1 MSDIKVIVGGVLIDG
16 NGFEPVEDSIVIV
29 NGDIIEAVGTRA
41 EYSVP
46 DGADVIDASGMTVM
60 PGLIDA
66 HVHFNGS
73 RNHTFAERIMPTPGL
88 RLLRAAEDAYDALKA
103 GFTTMRCMHGAQALD
118 LKKGIVEGTIRG
130 PRIRAAG
137 HALSQTFGHGDPHY
151 FDIEY
156 AKMLEPTI
164 ADGVEEC
171 IKAARWTLRKGSD
184 FLKVSVSGGV
194 MSQKDPPKATQ
205 YTIEELKAISQEAKN
220 ALTYCAAHAH
230 GVTGILNALEAD
242 FKTIEHGTFADDGC
256 REQMLKKDA
265 ILLPTFSISHQI
277 ITYGSEYGV
286 VPWAIRKGK
295 EAAKES
301 RGNYRKA
308 YDAGV
313 KIAMGTD
320 FSTAPLL
327 KIGNNAMELKLMQ
340 DNIGMTSMEVI
351 VAATKTAAEACAV
364 QDITGTLDAGKMADI
379 IIVNGN
385 PLRKIETLEN
395 KKAIRLV
402 MKEGKIKARSA

>member
-1 MSDIKVIVGGVLIDG
+1 MDNITTIVGGLLIDG
-16 NGFEPVEDSIVIV
+16 TGAQPVEDSIVILR
-29 NGDIIEAVGTRA
+29 DSKIESVGPRR
-41 EYSVP
+41 EFSIP
-46 DGADVIDASGMTVM
+46 DGSNLIDAEGKTVM

-73 RNHTFAERIMPTPGL
+73 RSHSFSERILPTPGL
-88 RLLRAAEDAYDALKA
+88 RLLRAAQDASDALNA

-118 LKKGIVEGTIRG
+118 LKKGIDEGTIKG
-130 PRIRAAG
+130 PRIKAAG
-137 HALSQTFGHGDPHY
+137 HALSQTYGHGDPHY

-164 ADGVEEC
+164 ADGVDEC

-205 YTIEELKAISQEAKN
+205 YTIEELKAINQEAKN

-230 GVTGILNALEAD
+230 GAQGILNALEAD
-242 FKTIEHGTFADDGC
+242 FKTIEHGTFADDEC

-265 ILLPTFSISHQI
+265 ILLPTLSISHQI
-277 ITYGSEYGV
+277 ITYGADYGV

-295 EAAKES
+295 EAQKES
-301 RGNYRKA
+301 KGNYKKA
-308 YDAGV
+308 YDAGI

-327 KIGNNAMELKLMQ
+327 KIGNNAMELKLMKKI
-340 DNIGMTSMEVI
+340 IGMDPMDVLVS
-351 VAATKTAAEACAV
+351 ATKTAAEACAV
-364 QDITGTLDAGKMADI
+364 HDLTGTLEPGKKGDI
-379 IIVNGN
+379 LVVEKN
-385 PLRKIETLEN
+385 PLLDLSILEN
-395 KKAIRLV
+395 KQAIKIV
-402 MKEGKIKARSA
+402 MKDAKILADRR

>member
-1 MSDIKVIVGGVLIDG
+1 MSNIKAFVGGVLIDG
-16 NGFEPVEDSIVIV
+16 NGLDPIEDSIVIV
-29 NGDIIEAVGTRA
+29 EDNLIQAIGRKN

-46 DGADVIDASGMTVM
+46 EGSEVIDAKGLTVM

-88 RLLRAAEDAYDALKA
+88 RLLRAAEDAFDALKA

-118 LKKGIVEGTIRG
+118 LKKGISEGTIKG

-164 ADGVEEC
+164 ADGVDEC

-220 ALTYCAAHAH
+220 ALTFCAAHAH
-230 GVTGILNALEAD
+230 GIQGIMNALEAD
-242 FKTIEHGTFADDGC
+242 FKTIEHGTFADDEC

-277 ITYGSEYGV
+277 ITHGAEYGV

-295 EAAKES
+295 EAHKES
-301 RGNYRKA
+301 LGNYRKA
-308 YDAGV
+308 YEAGV

-340 DNIGMTSMEVI
+340 DNIGMSSMEVI

-364 QDITGTLDAGKMADI
+364 QDITGTLEAGKMADI
-379 IIVNGN
+379 LLVDGD
-385 PLRKIETLEN
+385 PLSNTQVLEN
-395 KKAIRLV
+395 KDAIRLV
-402 MKEGKIKARSA
+402 MKEGVIEHRR

>member
-1 MSDIKVIVGGVLIDG
+1 MNNIKVIVGGFLIDG
-16 NGFEPVEDSIVIV
+16 TGAPPIDNSIVLME
-29 NGDIIEAVGTRA
+29 GDRIQAIGSRA
-41 EYSVP
+41 EYSIP
-46 DGADVIDASGMTVM
+46 DGATVINVNNMTVM

-73 RNHTFAERIMPTPGL
+73 RNHSFAERIMPSPGL
-88 RLLRAAEDAYDALKA
+88 RLLRAAEDAYDALHA
-103 GFTTMRCMHGAQALD
+103 GFTTMRCMHSSQALD
-118 LKKGIVEGTIRG
+118 LKKGIAEGTIRG
-130 PRIRAAG
+130 PRIKAAG

-164 ADGVEEC
+164 ADGVDEC

-230 GVTGILNALEAD
+230 SIQGILNALEAD
-242 FKTIEHGTFADDGC
+242 FKTIEHGTFADEEC
-256 REQMLKKDA
+256 REQMLRKNA

-277 ITYGSEYGV
+277 ITHGEQYGV
-286 VPWAIRKGK
+286 VPWAIAKGK
-295 EAAKES
+295 QAKKES
-301 RGNYRKA
+301 IGNYRKA
-308 YDAGV
+308 YEVGV

-340 DNIGMTSMEVI
+340 KNIGMTPMEVL
-351 VAATKTAAEACAV
+351 VATTKTAAEACAV
-364 QDITGTLDAGKMADI
+364 EDITGTLEPGKKADI
-379 IIVNGN
+379 LVVEKN
-385 PLRKIETLEN
+385 PLDDLSILEN
-395 KKAIRLV
+395 KEAIKLV
-402 MKEGKIKARSA
+402 MKEGVIEADYR

>member
-1 MSDIKVIVGGVLIDG
+1 MDNITTIVGGLLIDG
-16 NGFEPVEDSIVIV
+16 TGAQPVEDSIVILR
-29 NGDIIEAVGTRA
+29 DSKIESVGPRR
-41 EYSVP
+41 EFSIP
-46 DGADVIDASGMTVM
+46 DGSNLIDAEGKTVM

-73 RNHTFAERIMPTPGL
+73 RSHSFSERILPTPGL
-88 RLLRAAEDAYDALKA
+88 RLLRAAQDASDALNA

-118 LKKGIVEGTIRG
+118 LKKGIDEGTIKG
-130 PRIRAAG
+130 PRIKAAG
-137 HALSQTFGHGDPHY
+137 HALSQTYGHGDPHY

-164 ADGVEEC
+164 ADGVDEC

-230 GVTGILNALEAD
+230 GAQGILNALEAD
-242 FKTIEHGTFADDGC
+242 FKTIEHGTFADDEC

-265 ILLPTFSISHQI
+265 ILLPTLSISHQI
-277 ITYGSEYGV
+277 ITYGADYGV

-295 EAAKES
+295 EAQKES
-301 RGNYRKA
+301 KGNYKKA
-308 YDAGV
+308 YDAGI

-327 KIGNNAMELKLMQ
+327 KIGNNAMELKLMKKI
-340 DNIGMTSMEVI
+340 IGMDPMDVLVS
-351 VAATKTAAEACAV
+351 ATKNAAEACAV
-364 QDITGTLDAGKMADI
+364 HDLTGTLEPGKKGDI
-379 IIVNGN
+379 LVVEKN
-385 PLRKIETLEN
+385 PLLDLSILEN
-395 KKAIRLV
+395 KQAIKIV
-402 MKEGKIKARSA
+402 MKDAKILADRR

>member
-1 MSDIKVIVGGVLIDG
+1 MTKIKAFIGGVLIDG
-16 NGFEPVEDSIVIV
+16 KGSDPVRDSIVV
-29 NGDIIEAVGTRA
+29 VKGDTIEAAGERR
-41 EYSVP
+41 EYSIP
-46 DGADVIDASGMTVM
+46 DGACIIDAKGKTVM

-73 RNHTFAERIMPTPGL
+73 RNHTFSERILPTPGL
-88 RLLRAAEDAYDALKA
+88 RLLRASEDAYDALKA

-118 LKKGIVEGTIRG
+118 LKKAIDEGTIQG
-130 PRIRAAG
+130 PRIKAAG

-156 AKMLEPTI
+156 ARMLEPTI
-164 ADGVEEC
+164 ADGVDEC

-205 YTIEELKAISQEAKN
+205 YTIEELRVISQEAKN

-230 GVTGILNALEAD
+230 GVQGILNALEAD
-242 FKTIEHGTFADDGC
+242 FKTIEHGTFADDEC
-256 REQMLKKDA
+256 REQMLRKDA

-277 ITYGSEYGV
+277 ITHGSEYGV

-295 EAAKES
+295 EAHKES
-301 RGNYRKA
+301 LGNYRKA
-308 YDAGV
+308 YEAGI

-340 DNIGMTSMEVI
+340 DKIGMSSMEVI
-351 VAATKTAAEACAV
+351 VASTLTAAEACAV
-364 QDITGTLDAGKMADI
+364 QEITGTIESGKKADI
-379 IIVNGN
+379 IMVDGD
-385 PLRKIETLEN
+385 PLENLQVLEN
-395 KKAIRLV
+395 KESIKLV
-402 MKEGKIKARSA
+402 MKEGVVVSRK

>member
-1 MSDIKVIVGGVLIDG
+1 MNKIKAIVGGTLINGSGNDPLENSIVLI
-16 NGFEPVEDSIVIV
+16 
-29 NGDIIEAVGTRA
+29 NGDKIEAAGEKT
-41 EYSVP
+41 EYSIP
-46 DGADVIDASGMTVM
+46 DGAEVIDASGLTVM
-60 PGLIDA
+60 PGMIDA

-118 LKKGIVEGTIRG
+118 LKKGIAEGTIKG
-130 PRIRAAG
+130 PRIKAAG

-164 ADGVEEC
+164 ADGVDEC

-205 YTIEELKAISQEAKN
+205 YTIEELKAISQEATH
-220 ALTYCAAHAH
+220 AMTYCAAHAH
-230 GVTGILNALEAD
+230 GVQGILNALDAD
-242 FKTIEHGTFADDGC
+242 FKTIEHGTFADDEC

-265 ILLPTFSISHQI
+265 VLLPTFSISHQI
-277 ITYGSEYGV
+277 ITHGAEYGV
-286 VPWAIRKGK
+286 VPWAITKGK
-295 EAAKES
+295 AAHKES
-301 RGNYRKA
+301 LGNYRKA
-308 YDAGV
+308 YDAGI

-340 DNIGMTSMEVI
+340 DNIGMSSMEVI

-364 QDITGTLDAGKMADI
+364 QDITGTIEKGKMADI
-379 IIVNGN
+379 IMVDGD
-385 PLRKIETLEN
+385 PLTNIQVLE
-395 KKAIRLV
+395 KKNSIKLV
-402 MKEGKIKARSA
+402 IKEGEIEVRR

>member
-1 MSDIKVIVGGVLIDG
+1 MSKITAIIGGLLIDG
-16 NGFEPVEDSIVIV
+16 IGEEPIEDSIL
-29 NGDIIEAVGTRA
+29 IIEDKKITEVGPRD
-41 EYSVP
+41 EHSVP
-46 DGADVIDASGMTVM
+46 DTASTIDATGKTVM

-73 RNHTFAERIMPTPGL
+73 RNHTFAERILPTPGL
-88 RLLRAAEDAYDALKA
+88 RLLRAAEDAYDALQA

-118 LKKGIVEGTIRG
+118 LKKGIEEGTIRG

-164 ADGVEEC
+164 ADGVDEC

-205 YTIEELKAISQEAKN
+205 YTVEELKAISQEAKN

-230 GVTGILNALEAD
+230 GVQGILNALEAN
-242 FKTIEHGTFADDGC
+242 FKTIEHGTFADDEC
-256 REQMLKKDA
+256 REQMLRKDA

-277 ITYGSEYGV
+277 INYGQDYGV
-286 VPWAIRKGK
+286 VPWAIEKGK
-295 EAAKES
+295 LAHKES
-301 RGNYRKA
+301 LGNYRKA
-308 YDAGV
+308 YEAGV

-327 KIGNNAMELKLMQ
+327 KIGNNAMELKLMEK
-340 DNIGMTSMEVI
+340 NIGMTPMEVI
-351 VAATKTAAEACAV
+351 IAATKTAAEACAV
-364 QDITGTLDAGKMADI
+364 DKITGTLEPGKMADI
-379 IIVNGN
+379 VVVEKN
-385 PLRKIETLEN
+385 PLDDLSILEN
-395 KKAIRLV
+395 KEAIRMV
-402 MKEGKIKARSA
+402 MKEGVMEADRR

>member
-1 MSDIKVIVGGVLIDG
+1 MDNITTIVGGLLIDG
-16 NGFEPVEDSIVIV
+16 TGAQPVEDSIVIIR
-29 NGDIIEAVGTRA
+29 DSKIESVGSRR
-41 EYSVP
+41 EFSIP
-46 DGADVIDASGMTVM
+46 DGSNLIDAEGKTVM

-73 RNHTFAERIMPTPGL
+73 RSHSFSERILPTPGL
-88 RLLRAAEDAYDALKA
+88 RLLRAAQDASDALNA

-118 LKKGIVEGTIRG
+118 LKKGIDEGTIKG
-130 PRIRAAG
+130 PRIKAAG
-137 HALSQTFGHGDPHY
+137 HALSQTYGHGDPHY

-164 ADGVEEC
+164 ADGVDEC

-230 GVTGILNALEAD
+230 GAQGILNALEAD
-242 FKTIEHGTFADDGC
+242 FKTIEHGTFADDEC

-265 ILLPTFSISHQI
+265 ILLPTLSISHQI
-277 ITYGSEYGV
+277 ITYGADYGV

-295 EAAKES
+295 EAQKES
-301 RGNYRKA
+301 KGNYKKA
-308 YDAGV
+308 YDAGI

-327 KIGNNAMELKLMQ
+327 KIGNNAMELKLMKKI
-340 DNIGMTSMEVI
+340 IGMDPMDVLVS
-351 VAATKTAAEACAV
+351 ATKNAAEACAV
-364 QDITGTLDAGKMADI
+364 HDLTGTLEPGKKGDI
-379 IIVNGN
+379 LVVEKN
-385 PLRKIETLEN
+385 PLLDLSILEN
-395 KKAIRLV
+395 KQAIKIV
-402 MKEGKIKARSA
+402 MKDAKILADRR

>member
-1 MSDIKVIVGGVLIDG
+1 MSDLKAIVGGLLIDG
-16 NGFEPVEDSIVIV
+16 SGEEPVEDSIIVIEDKKIKFAGSRQEQ
-29 NGDIIEAVGTRA
+29 NIPEEAI
-41 EYSVP
+41 
-46 DGADVIDASGMTVM
+46 VIDVKGKTVM

-73 RNHTFAERIMPTPGL
+73 RSHSFAERILPTQGL
-88 RLLRAAEDAYDALKA
+88 RLLRAAEDAVDALKA

-118 LKKGIVEGTIRG
+118 LKKGIAEGTIRG
-130 PRIRAAG
+130 PRIKAAG

-164 ADGVEEC
+164 ADGVDEC

-220 ALTYCAAHAH
+220 ALTYSAAHAH
-230 GVTGILNALEAD
+230 GVHGILNALEAE
-242 FKTIEHGTFADDGC
+242 FKTIEHGTFADDEC
-256 REQMLKKDA
+256 REQMLAKDA

-277 ITYGSEYGV
+277 ITHGEEYGV
-286 VPWAIRKGK
+286 VPWAIAKGK
-295 EAAKES
+295 EAHKES
-301 RGNYRKA
+301 LGNYRKA
-308 YDAGV
+308 HEAGI

-327 KIGNNAMELKLMQ
+327 KIGNNAMELKLMEK
-340 DNIGMTSMEVI
+340 NIGMTPMEVL

-364 QDITGTLDAGKMADI
+364 EDITGTLEAGKMAD
-379 IIVNGN
+379 VLVVEKN
-385 PLRKIETLEN
+385 PLNDLSILEN
-395 KKAIRLV
+395 KSAIKLV
-402 MKEGKIKARSA
+402 LKEGVIEVDRR